1 MSRSLNLYLND
12 ILKSIGK
19 IQKFTAQTTQA
30 DLVQDERTF
39 DAVVY
44 NLQII
49 GEATRNIPEDIRNQ
63 QPQIEWKNIIGIR
76 NIITHTYFSVDDE
89 IVWNIIQ
96 TKLEPLKTAIELIQ
110 QNQRPSPWRP
120 LQKLKFT
127 FWS

>member
-12 ILKSIGK
+12 ILNSISK
-19 IQKFTAQTTQA
+19 IQKYTAQTTQA

-49 GEATRNIPEDIRNQ
+49 GEATRHIPEEIRNQ

-76 NIITHTYFSVDDE
+76 NIITHTYFCVDDE

-96 TKLEPLKTAIELIQ
+96 TKLDPLKTAIELIQ
-110 QNQRPSPWRP
+110 QNQRTS
-120 LQKLKFT
+120 L
-127 FWS
+127 